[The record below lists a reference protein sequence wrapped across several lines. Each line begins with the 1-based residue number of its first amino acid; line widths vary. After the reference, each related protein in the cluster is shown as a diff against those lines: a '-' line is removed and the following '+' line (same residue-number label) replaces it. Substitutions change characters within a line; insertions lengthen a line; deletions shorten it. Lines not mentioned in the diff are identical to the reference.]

1 MEEYYGL
8 ICFSKSIKQ
17 LLDKKIKDK
26 YKITKYIK
34 EITSASIAVQIM
46 ILPVMIYSY
55 KTILITFLTTNILT
69 SFLITII
76 IIIGFVLVLIS
87 FLFMELSKI
96 LAIPYKLLINLLL
109 VITKIT
115 SKIPF
120 SETYIK
126 MPYLYQ
132 IIFYYSLVFLFGYLL
147 RKKQI
152 TKIKKYRKQII
163 IAILIIIAVPYL
175 FEVLDDDLKIYFID
189 VGQGDSCLII
199 TPENKKI
206 LIDRWRS

>member
-69 SFLITII
+69 SFLITKI

>member
-1 MEEYYGL
+1 
-8 ICFSKSIKQ
+8 
-17 LLDKKIKDK
+17 
-26 YKITKYIK
+26 
-34 EITSASIAVQIM
+34 
-46 ILPVMIYSY
+46 
-55 KTILITFLTTNILT
+55 
-69 SFLITII
+69 
-76 IIIGFVLVLIS
+76 
-87 FLFMELSKI
+87 MELSKI

>member
-96 LAIPYKLLINLLL
+96 LASPYKLLINLLL

>member
-17 LLDKKIKDK
+17 LLDKKIEDK

-55 KTILITFLTTNILT
+55 KTILVTFLTTNILT
-69 SFLITII
+69 SFLITLI

-96 LAIPYKLLINLLL
+96 LATPYKILINLLL

-132 IIFYYSLVFLFGYLL
+132 IIFYYLLVFLFGYLL

-175 FEVLDDDLKIYFID
+175 FEVLEGKGIHAL
-189 VGQGDSCLII
+189 L
-199 TPENKKI
+199 
-206 LIDRWRS
+206 

>member
-17 LLDKKIKDK
+17 LLDKKIEDK

-55 KTILITFLTTNILT
+55 KTILVTFLTTNILT
-69 SFLITII
+69 SFLITLI

-96 LAIPYKLLINLLL
+96 LATPYKILINLLL

-132 IIFYYSLVFLFGYLL
+132 IIFYYLLVFLFGYLL

-206 LIDRWRS
+206 LIDRRRS